1 MRVNGLT
8 KGFFILIVFIVTLAF
23 FDVLSPYY
31 SAILWAAILAVIFN
45 PVKNKIR
52 TRLGERNGLAALM
65 TIVIICLIVFT
76 PLAIILSSLAYELNL
91 VYSKLQHNDTQ
102 FPTVVAS
109 LFAHLPGWARSFLAD
124 HNLDSAQQIQ
134 QQLSDAALKG
144 GQYLAGSA
152 FLIGKGTF
160 GFTVSFGIMLYLL
173 FFLLK
178 DGPYLVLLILESLP
192 LSSYV
197 KQHLF
202 AKFAAVA
209 RATVKGTVAVALAQG
224 ALGGFAFWIAGLD
237 GSILWGALM
246 AFLSLIPAVGSA
258 IIWVPAAIYLFATGQ
273 LWQGAFIVGFFVIVI
288 GLVDNI
294 LRPLLVG
301 KDTKMPDYLILDEPV
316 DGLDPVMRSFVKK
329 LICEDVLERGA
340 SAIITSHSLRELEDI
355 CDQLALLHKGGLVL
369 ESDIEN
375 LKTSQFKIQ
384 IAFREDYDKSKFDGI
399 QISHYEKSGSVANL
413 IVSGERED
421 IVQKLRA
428 MDPILLDVL
437 PLSLEEVFTYEM
449 ETLGYTFQIDDL
461 IEEENRHA
469 ES

>member
-8 KGFFILIVFIVTLAF
+8 KGFFILIVFIVTTAF

-209 RATVKGTVAVALAQG
+209 RATVKVPSPWRWRRGAGWLCLLDRRSGRQHSLGSADGVSVAYSGGGLGHYLGASGHLPLRHRPAVAGRLYRR
-224 ALGGFAFWIAGLD
+224 LLCDCDWHGG
-237 GSILWGALM
+237 
-246 AFLSLIPAVGSA
+246 
-258 IIWVPAAIYLFATGQ
+258 
-273 LWQGAFIVGFFVIVI
+273 
-288 GLVDNI
+288 
-294 LRPLLVG
+294 
-301 KDTKMPDYLILDEPV
+301 
-316 DGLDPVMRSFVKK
+316 
-329 LICEDVLERGA
+329 
-340 SAIITSHSLRELEDI
+340 
-355 CDQLALLHKGGLVL
+355 
-369 ESDIEN
+369 
-375 LKTSQFKIQ
+375 
-384 IAFREDYDKSKFDGI
+384 
-399 QISHYEKSGSVANL
+399 
-413 IVSGERED
+413 
-421 IVQKLRA
+421 
-428 MDPILLDVL
+428 
-437 PLSLEEVFTYEM
+437 
-449 ETLGYTFQIDDL
+449 
-461 IEEENRHA
+461 
-469 ES
+469 

>member
-1 MRVNGLT
+1 
-8 KGFFILIVFIVTLAF
+8 
-23 FDVLSPYY
+23 
-31 SAILWAAILAVIFN
+31 VIFN

-109 LFAHLPGWARSFLAD
+109 LSPIPGWARSFLAD

-152 FLIGKGTF
+152 FLIGRDF

-224 ALGGFAFWIAGLD
+224 RWAAL
-237 GSILWGALM
+237 
-246 AFLSLIPAVGSA
+246 P
-258 IIWVPAAIYLFATGQ
+258 
-273 LWQGAFIVGFFVIVI
+273 
-288 GLVDNI
+288 
-294 LRPLLVG
+294 
-301 KDTKMPDYLILDEPV
+301 
-316 DGLDPVMRSFVKK
+316 
-329 LICEDVLERGA
+329 
-340 SAIITSHSLRELEDI
+340 
-355 CDQLALLHKGGLVL
+355 
-369 ESDIEN
+369 
-375 LKTSQFKIQ
+375 
-384 IAFREDYDKSKFDGI
+384 
-399 QISHYEKSGSVANL
+399 SGSPVWTAAF
-413 IVSGERED
+413 SGER
-421 IVQKLRA
+421 
-428 MDPILLDVL
+428 
-437 PLSLEEVFTYEM
+437 
-449 ETLGYTFQIDDL
+449 
-461 IEEENRHA
+461 
-469 ES
+469 

>member
-76 PLAIILSSLAYELNL
+76 PLAIILSSLAYELNV

-109 LFAHLPGWARSFLAD
+109 LIAHLPGWARSFLAE

-134 QQLSDAALKG
+134 QQLSDVALKG

-224 ALGGFAFWIAGLD
+224 AL
-237 GSILWGALM
+237 M

-273 LWQGAFIVGFFVIVI
+273 LWQGAFIVGFFVVVI

-301 KDTKMPDYLILDEPV
+301 KDTKMPDYLIL
-316 DGLDPVMRSFVKK
+316 
-329 LICEDVLERGA
+329 
-340 SAIITSHSLRELEDI
+340 
-355 CDQLALLHKGGLVL
+355 
-369 ESDIEN
+369 
-375 LKTSQFKIQ
+375 
-384 IAFREDYDKSKFDGI
+384 IA
-399 QISHYEKSGSVANL
+399 
-413 IVSGERED
+413 
-421 IVQKLRA
+421 
-428 MDPILLDVL
+428 
-437 PLSLEEVFTYEM
+437 
-449 ETLGYTFQIDDL
+449 TLGGMEIYGINGFVIGPLIAALFIACWNLLSGREHAGNTDEIDEEF
-461 IEEENRHA
+461 IEEAKNSRTE
-469 ES
+469 

>member
-45 PVKNKIR
+45 PVKNKMR

-76 PLAIILSSLAYELNL
+76 PLAIILSSLAYELNV

-109 LFAHLPGWARSFLAD
+109 LIAHLPGWARSFLAE

-134 QQLSDAALKG
+134 QQLSDVALKG

-178 DGPYLVLLILESLP
+178 DGPHLVLLILESLP

-224 ALGGFAFWIAGLD
+224 ALGGFAFWMPVWTAAF
-237 GSILWGALM
+237 SGA
-246 AFLSLIPAVGSA
+246 
-258 IIWVPAAIYLFATGQ
+258 
-273 LWQGAFIVGFFVIVI
+273 
-288 GLVDNI
+288 
-294 LRPLLVG
+294 R
-301 KDTKMPDYLILDEPV
+301 
-316 DGLDPVMRSFVKK
+316 
-329 LICEDVLERGA
+329 
-340 SAIITSHSLRELEDI
+340 
-355 CDQLALLHKGGLVL
+355 
-369 ESDIEN
+369 
-375 LKTSQFKIQ
+375 
-384 IAFREDYDKSKFDGI
+384 
-399 QISHYEKSGSVANL
+399 
-413 IVSGERED
+413 
-421 IVQKLRA
+421 
-428 MDPILLDVL
+428 
-437 PLSLEEVFTYEM
+437 
-449 ETLGYTFQIDDL
+449 
-461 IEEENRHA
+461 
-469 ES
+469 